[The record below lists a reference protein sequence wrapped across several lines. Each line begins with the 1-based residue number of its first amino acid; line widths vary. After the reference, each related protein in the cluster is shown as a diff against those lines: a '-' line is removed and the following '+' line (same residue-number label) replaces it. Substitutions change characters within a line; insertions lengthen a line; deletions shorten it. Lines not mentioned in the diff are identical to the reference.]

1 MSGGPDSL
9 ALMLLT
15 HAARP
20 GGFEVASVDH
30 GLRAESAAECNF
42 VAGICDDLGI
52 AHTILTVKV
61 PAGNIQ
67 SQARAARYR
76 ALANWMDENGLSVLA
91 TAHHADDQSE
101 TILMRLNRGSGLSGL
116 AGVRS
121 VGKVPGSGHR
131 LIRPL
136 LGWRKADLAQLVADF
151 GIEPLADPSNSDDRF
166 DRVRIRKALAESDW
180 IDAMSLA
187 QSASNLADAK
197 EALDWMVE
205 REWEGQV
212 ERRDDTLLYV
222 PQAPRAI
229 RLAVLERAIT
239 EFGGVPRGGDV
250 AKLLDTLERG
260 GSGNLAGV
268 LASVTKDGWRL
279 RREPPRRH

>member
-9 ALMLLT
+9 ALMLLM
-15 HAARP
+15 HAACP
-20 GGFEVASVDH
+20 GKFEIASVDH
-30 GLRAESAAECNF
+30 GLRADSAAECRF
-42 VAGICDDLGI
+42 VAGICHDLGI
-52 AHTILTVKV
+52 AHTILTVEV

-67 SQARAARYR
+67 SQARSARYR
-76 ALANWMDENGLSVLA
+76 ALANWMDEKGWSVLA
-91 TAHHADDQSE
+91 TAHHADDQAE
-101 TILMRLNRGSGLSGL
+101 TILMRLNRGSGLAGL
-116 AGVRS
+116 AGVRA
-121 VGKVPGSGHR
+121 VGTVPGSDHR

-136 LGWRKADLAQLVADF
+136 LGWKKDELAQLVSDF
-151 GIEPLADPSNSDDRF
+151 GIEPVADPSNSDDRF

-180 IDAMSLA
+180 IDAAALA
-187 QSASNLADAK
+187 RSASNLADAK
-197 EALDWMVE
+197 EAFDWMVA

-212 ERRDDTLLYV
+212 ERDDDTLLYV

-229 RLAVLERAIT
+229 RLAVLERAIAG
-239 EFGGVPRGGDV
+239 FGGEPRGGDV

-268 LASVTKDGWRL
+268 LASVTKNGWRL

>member
-1 MSGGPDSL
+1 
-9 ALMLLT
+9 MLLM
-15 HAARP
+15 HAACP
-20 GGFEVASVDH
+20 GKFEIASVDH
-30 GLRAESAAECNF
+30 GLRADSAAECRF

-52 AHTILTVKV
+52 AHTILTVEV

-67 SQARAARYR
+67 SQARSARYR
-76 ALANWMDENGLSVLA
+76 ALANWMDEKGWSVLA
-91 TAHHADDQSE
+91 TAHHADDQAE
-101 TILMRLNRGSGLSGL
+101 TILMRLNRGSGLAGL
-116 AGVRS
+116 AGVRA
-121 VGKVPGSGHR
+121 VGTVPGSEHR

-136 LGWRKADLAQLVADF
+136 LGWRKDELAQLVSDF
-151 GIEPLADPSNSDDRF
+151 GIEPVADPSNSDDRF

-180 IDAMSLA
+180 IDAAALA
-187 QSASNLADAK
+187 RSASNLADAK
-197 EALDWMVE
+197 EAFDWMVA

-212 ERRDDTLLYV
+212 ERDDDTLLYV

-229 RLAVLERAIT
+229 RLAVLERAIAG
-239 EFGGVPRGGDV
+239 FGGEPRGGDV

-268 LASVTKDGWRL
+268 LASVTKNGWRL